1 MWDPGQYGVC
11 AQERSRP
18 FADLLARLPAAA
30 PETVVDLG
38 CGSGELTASLV
49 DRWPGAQV
57 LGIDSSPEMLAEAAR
72 FARPGTLEFRLGAI
86 EDWRPQRPVDVLVS
100 NAALHWVPGHG
111 ELLGRLVAA
120 LAPGGWLAFQVPGNF
135 SSPTHAILRE
145 LCQSACWRSR
155 LGALPDRGQGALDPA
170 DYLDRLA
177 RHGCTVD
184 AWETTYLHVLDGAD
198 PVLDWVRGTALRP
211 VLAALSD
218 DPAGTEDF
226 LAEYGTRL
234 RAAYP
239 AAPYG
244 TVLPFR
250 RIFVIARRAS

>member
-1 MWDPGQYGVC
+1 MWDPGQYGVY
-11 AQERSRP
+11 ARERSRP
-18 FADLLARLPAAA
+18 FVDLLARLPAAA
-30 PETVVDLG
+30 PDSVVDLG

-120 LAPGGWLAFQVPGNF
+120 LAPGGWLA
-135 SSPTHAILRE
+135 
-145 LCQSACWRSR
+145 CQSACWRSR